1 MKNKKLL
8 VTDGRGNYGHAEVVG
23 KNETNDISVEH
34 LRVRMFDSYENV
46 HITNWSSFLIYYE
59 VLDEIED

>member
-1 MKNKKLL
+1 MKKILIRDNN
-8 VTDGRGNYGHAEVVG
+8 GNYGHAVVVG

>member
-1 MKNKKLL
+1 MKKKLL
-8 VTDGRGNYGHAEVVG
+8 VTDGNGNYGHAVVIG
-23 KNETNDISVEH
+23 KNERNKVTVEH
-34 LRVRMFDSYENV
+34 LEVRMFDSYENV

>member
-1 MKNKKLL
+1 MKKIL
-8 VTDGRGNYGHAEVVG
+8 VRDNNGNYGHAVVVG

>member
-1 MKNKKLL
+1 MKKILVRDNK
-8 VTDGRGNYGHAEVVG
+8 GNYGHAEVIG

>member
-1 MKNKKLL
+1 MKKIL
-8 VTDGRGNYGHAEVVG
+8 VRDNNGNYGHAVVVG

-46 HITNWSSFLIYYE
+46 HITNWASFLIYYE
-59 VLDEIED
+59 VLDEIND